1 MAKST
6 GIIIAVGAVTIFN
19 DTILNKQELDFRVP
33 IATAFG
39 AIAFSLLEKVN
50 EPITV
55 GVAWVALLT
64 VLLARVNPN
73 KPAPIETLVKQWNQ
87 GR

>member
-6 GIIIAVGAVTIFN
+6 GIILAVGAVTVFN
-19 DTILNKQELDFRVP
+19 DTILNKEDLDFRVP

-50 EPITV
+50 QPITV

-64 VLLARVNPN
+64 VLLARVNPT
-73 KPAPIETLVKQWNQ
+73 KPAPLETLVKQWNQ